1 MTIKNYI
8 WDQIKSDF
16 KSCIPKPEFETWLSQ
31 ASLKEIDQDHA
42 IIEVP
47 NKFVARWLQ
56 DNYIDQIQ
64 TVFRK
69 NLKTLPE
76 IRFTSTTPSDKPT
89 DKNDLSKKKAP
100 MSSGTSVFQGKLNPL
115 STFSSFVT
123 ANSNRLAYSSALNV
137 ADGPSNNYNPLYIF
151 SEFSLGK
158 THLLNAIGNLVIKND
173 PFANVMYLSTDR
185 FVRDFLSQDN
195 TIRADHFWERGGSPD
210 FLLVDNLHIIAEHKK
225 PQEEFLALCSSF
237 LESDKQLAI
246 AATYPPS
253 KIPNLLPQLRS
264 RLEWGLITEIHA
276 PSQKT
281 KIKIIKK
288 SAKQKELVLSDN
300 VVFFLAST
308 TDNLKTLIKYLV
320 KLKAYTSFYG
330 RPIDISVVD
339 SLIKKKNYPVSDI
352 DLLQIQRVTAK
363 YFNIALSDLLSNK
376 KGKTFSYP
384 RQVAIYLSK
393 KLTSCSLKEIG
404 AAFGNKHH
412 STVIYAV
419 KRVEKGKSQNKG
431 VSNDINKIQTLV
443 AQKQNG

>member
-16 KSCIPKPEFETWLSQ
+16 KSGIPKPEFKTWLSQ

-76 IRFTSTTPSDKPT
+76 ISFTSTAPSDK
-89 DKNDLSKKKAP
+89 KDLPKKKAP
-100 MSSGTSVFQGKLNPL
+100 RSSGTNVFQGLNPL
-115 STFSSFVT
+115 STFGSFVT
-123 ANSNRLAYSSALNV
+123 ANSNRLAYSSALDV

-158 THLLNAIGNLVIKND
+158 THLLNAIGNLVIKNN
-173 PFANVMYLSTDR
+173 PFADVMYLSTYR
-185 FVRDFLSQDN
+185 FISDFLSPDN
-195 TIRADHFWERGGSPD
+195 TTRADHVWEKGSSPD
-210 FLLVDNLHIIAEHKK
+210 FLLIDDLHLIAEHKR
-225 PQEEFLALCSSF
+225 PQGEFLALCSSF

-264 RLEWGLITEIHA
+264 RLEWGLITEINA

-281 KIKIIKK
+281 KMKIIKK
-288 SAKQKELVLSDN
+288 SAKQKDLVLSDN
-300 VVFFLAST
+300 VVFFLASA

-320 KLKAYTSFYG
+320 KLQAYASFYK
-330 RPIDISVVD
+330 RPIDISVID
-339 SLIKKKNYPVSDI
+339 SIIKKKNHPVSDI
-352 DLLQIQRVTAK
+352 DLHQIQRVTAK

-384 RQVAIYLSK
+384 RQVAMYLSK
-393 KLTSCSLKEIG
+393 KLTSYSLREIG
-404 AAFGNKHH
+404 NAFGNKHH
-412 STVIYAV
+412 STVIYTV
-419 KRVEKGKSQNKG
+419 KRVEKRKSQNKG
-431 VSNDINKIQTLV
+431 ILNDINAIQMLI
-443 AQKQNG
+443 AQKQSS

>member
-8 WDQIKSDF
+8 WDQIKRDF
-16 KSCIPKPEFETWLSQ
+16 KSGIPKSEFETWLSQ
-31 ASLKEIDQDHA
+31 ASLKEIDRDHA

-76 IRFTSTTPSDKPT
+76 IRFTSTAPSDKPS
-89 DKNDLSKKKAP
+89 DKKNLPKNKAP
-100 MSSGTSVFQGKLNPL
+100 MSSDTSVFQGLNPL

-151 SEFSLGK
+151 SELSLGK

-173 PFANVMYLSTDR
+173 PFANVMYLSIDR
-185 FVRDFLSQDN
+185 FVRDFLSPDN
-195 TIRADHFWERGGSPD
+195 TIRADHFWERGGNPD
-210 FLLVDNLHIIAEHKK
+210 FLLVDDLHLIAEHKR

-246 AATYPPS
+246 AAHYPPS
-253 KIPNLLPQLRS
+253 KIPELLPQLRS
-264 RLEWGLITEIHA
+264 RLEWGLITEINA
-276 PSQKT
+276 PSQRT
-281 KIKIIKK
+281 KMKIIEK

-300 VVFFLAST
+300 VVFFLASAS
-308 TDNLKTLIKYLV
+308 DSLKTLIKYLV
-320 KLKAYTSFYG
+320 RLKAYASFYK

-339 SLIKKKNYPVSDI
+339 SIIKKKNHPVSDI
-352 DLLQIQRVTAK
+352 DLLKIQRVTAK

-393 KLTSCSLKEIG
+393 KLTPYSLKEIG
-404 AAFGNKHH
+404 NAFGNKHH

-419 KRVEKGKSQNKG
+419 KRVEKTKSQNKG
-431 VSNDINKIQTLV
+431 ILNDINRIQMLV
-443 AQKQNG
+443 AQKQSS

>member
-16 KSCIPKPEFETWLSQ
+16 KSGIPKPEFETWLSR

-76 IRFTSTTPSDKPT
+76 ISFTSTAPSDK
-89 DKNDLSKKKAP
+89 KDLPKMKTP
-100 MSSGTSVFQGKLNPL
+100 LSSGTSVFQGLNPL
-115 STFSSFVT
+115 STFGSFVT
-123 ANSNRLAYSSALNV
+123 ANSNRLAYSSALDV

-158 THLLNAIGNLVIKND
+158 THLLNAIGNLVIKNN
-173 PFANVMYLSTDR
+173 PFADVMYLSTDR
-185 FVRDFLSQDN
+185 FISDFLSPDN
-195 TIRADHFWERGGSPD
+195 TTRADHFWERGGSPD
-210 FLLVDNLHIIAEHKK
+210 FLLIDNLHLIAEYKR

-264 RLEWGLITEIHA
+264 RLEWGLITEINA

-281 KIKIIKK
+281 KMKIIKK
-288 SAKQKELVLSDN
+288 SAKQKDLVLSDN
-300 VVFFLAST
+300 VVFFLASA

-320 KLKAYTSFYG
+320 KLQAYASFYK

-339 SLIKKKNYPVSDI
+339 SIIKKKNHPVSDI
-352 DLLQIQRVTAK
+352 DLHQIQRVTAK

-393 KLTSCSLKEIG
+393 KLTSYSLKEIG
-404 AAFGNKHH
+404 NAFGNKHH
-412 STVIYAV
+412 STVLYTV
-419 KRVEKGKSQNKG
+419 KRVEKVKSQNKG
-431 VSNDINKIQTLV
+431 ILNDVNAIQMLIT
-443 AQKQNG
+443 QKYSS

>member
-1 MTIKNYI
+1 MTIKNNI
-8 WDQIKSDF
+8 WDQIKRDF
-16 KSCIPKPEFETWLSQ
+16 KSGIPKSEIETWLSQ

-76 IRFTSTTPSDKPT
+76 IRFISTAPSHK
-89 DKNDLSKKKAP
+89 KDLPKKKAP
-100 MSSGTSVFQGKLNPL
+100 MSSGTSVFQGLNPL
-115 STFSSFVT
+115 SAFSSFVT
-123 ANSNRLAYSSALNV
+123 ANSNRLAYSSALDV

-151 SEFSLGK
+151 SQFSIGK
-158 THLLNAIGNLVIKND
+158 THLLNAIGNLVIKNN
-173 PFANVMYLSTDR
+173 PFAKVMYLSTDR
-185 FVRDFLSQDN
+185 FISDFLSPDN
-195 TIRADHFWERGGSPD
+195 TIRAHHFWGRDGSPD
-210 FLLVDNLHIIAEHKK
+210 FLLIDDLHLIAEHKR

-253 KIPNLLPQLRS
+253 EIPNLLPQLRS
-264 RLEWGLITEIHA
+264 RLEWGLITEIRA
-276 PSQKT
+276 PSQRT
-281 KIKIIKK
+281 KMKIIEK
-288 SAKQKELVLSDN
+288 SAKQKDLVLSDN
-300 VVFFLAST
+300 VVFFLANA

-320 KLKAYTSFYG
+320 KLKSYASFYG
-330 RPIDISVVD
+330 HPIDISVVD
-339 SLIKKKNYPVSDI
+339 SIIKKTNYPVRDI
-352 DLLQIQRVTAK
+352 DLFKIQRVTAK
-363 YFNIALSDLLSNK
+363 YFNIALSDLVSNK

-393 KLTSCSLKEIG
+393 ELTSYSLREIG
-404 AAFGNKHH
+404 NAFGNKHH

-419 KRVEKGKSQNKG
+419 KRIKKAKSQNKG
-431 VSNDINKIQTLV
+431 ILNDINKIQMLIS
-443 AQKQNG
+443 QKESS

>member
-8 WDQIKSDF
+8 WDQIKNDF
-16 KSCIPKPEFETWLSQ
+16 KSGIPKPEFDTWLSGV
-31 ASLKEIDQDHA
+31 SLKEIDQDHA

-69 NLKTLPE
+69 HLKTLPE
-76 IRFTSTTPSDKPT
+76 IRFTSTSPSDKKDLPKKNAPT
-89 DKNDLSKKKAP
+89 SP
-100 MSSGTSVFQGKLNPL
+100 GTSVFQGLNPL
-115 STFSSFVT
+115 STFGSFVT
-123 ANSNRLAYSSALNV
+123 ANSNRLAYSSALDV

-173 PFANVMYLSTDR
+173 PFANVMYLSTER
-185 FVRDFLSQDN
+185 FISRFLSPEN
-195 TIRADHFWERGGSPD
+195 TIPANHFWESGGNPD
-210 FLLVDNLHIIAEHKK
+210 FLLIDDLHLIAEHKK
-225 PQEEFLALCSSF
+225 PQEEFLALCSSL

-264 RLEWGLITEIHA
+264 RLEWGLIAEISA

-281 KIKIIKK
+281 KMKIIKK
-288 SAKQKELVLSDN
+288 SAKQTDLVLSDN
-300 VVFFLAST
+300 VVFFLAGA

-320 KLKAYTSFYG
+320 KLQAYASSYK

-339 SLIKKKNYPVSDI
+339 SIIKKKSNHASDI
-352 DLLQIQRVTAK
+352 DLRHIQRVTAK
-363 YFNIALSDLLSNK
+363 YFNIALRDLLSNK

-384 RQVAIYLSK
+384 RQIAIYLSK
-393 KLTSCSLKEIG
+393 KLTSYSLKEIG
-404 AAFGNKHH
+404 NAFGNKHH
-412 STVIYAV
+412 STVIYTV
-419 KRVEKGKSQNKG
+419 KRVEKVKSQNKAIL
-431 VSNDINKIQTLV
+431 NDINTIQMV
-443 AQKQNG
+443 IAQKQSN

>member
-8 WDQIKSDF
+8 WDQIKKDF
-16 KSCIPKPEFETWLSQ
+16 KSGIPKSEFEIWLSQ

-42 IIEVP
+42 IIEVS

-76 IRFTSTTPSDKPT
+76 IRFISTAPSDKPS
-89 DKNDLSKKKAP
+89 DKKELPKKKAP
-100 MSSGTSVFQGKLNPL
+100 MSSGTSVFQGLNPL

-123 ANSNRLAYSSALNV
+123 ANSNRLAYSSALDV

-158 THLLNAIGNLVIKND
+158 THLLNAIGNFVIKND

-185 FVRDFLSQDN
+185 FVRDFLSPDN
-195 TIRADHFWERGGSPD
+195 TTRADHFWERGGSPD
-210 FLLVDNLHIIAEHKK
+210 FLLVDDLHLIAEHKK

-276 PSQKT
+276 PSQRT
-281 KIKIIKK
+281 KMKIIKK

-300 VVFFLAST
+300 VVFFLASA

-320 KLKAYTSFYG
+320 KLKVYASFYK

-339 SLIKKKNYPVSDI
+339 SIIKKKTYPVSDI
-352 DLLQIQRVTAK
+352 DLRQIQRVTAK

-393 KLTSCSLKEIG
+393 KLTSYSLKEIG
-404 AAFGNKHH
+404 NAFGNKHH
-412 STVIYAV
+412 STVIYTV
-419 KRVEKGKSQNKG
+419 KRVEKTKSQNKG
-431 VSNDINKIQTLV
+431 ILNDINRIQTLV
-443 AQKQNG
+443 AQKQSS

>member
-16 KSCIPKPEFETWLSQ
+16 KSGIPKPEFDTWLSQ

-76 IRFTSTTPSDKPT
+76 IRFISTAPSDKPS
-89 DKNDLSKKKAP
+89 DKKEFPKKKTS
-100 MSSGTSVFQGKLNPL
+100 MSSGTSVSQGLNPL

-158 THLLNAIGNLVIKND
+158 THLLNAIGNLVVKND

-185 FVRDFLSQDN
+185 FISGFLSPDN
-195 TIRADHFWERGGSPD
+195 TVRTDHFWERGGSPD
-210 FLLVDNLHIIAEHKK
+210 FLLIDDLHLIAEHKR

-237 LESDKQLAI
+237 LEADKQLAI

-264 RLEWGLITEIHA
+264 RLEWGIITEISA

-281 KIKIIKK
+281 KMKIIKK
-288 SAKQKELVLSDN
+288 SAKQKDLVLSDN
-300 VVFFLAST
+300 VVFFLASA

-320 KLKAYTSFYG
+320 KLKAYASSYE

-339 SLIKKKNYPVSDI
+339 SIIKKKNNPISDI
-352 DLLQIQRVTAK
+352 DLHQIQRVTAK

-393 KLTSCSLKEIG
+393 KLTSYSLKEIG
-404 AAFGNKHH
+404 NAFGNKHH
-412 STVIYAV
+412 STVIYTV
-419 KRVEKGKSQNKG
+419 KRVEKRKSQNKKIL
-431 VSNDINKIQTLV
+431 NDINTIQILV
-443 AQKQNG
+443 AQKQSS

>member
-1 MTIKNYI
+1 MTIKNHI
-8 WDQIKSDF
+8 WGQIKRDF
-16 KSCIPKPEFETWLSQ
+16 ESGIPKSEFETWLSQ
-31 ASLKEIDQDHA
+31 TSLKEIDQDHA
-42 IIEVP
+42 VIEVP

-56 DNYIDQIQ
+56 DNYIDQIK

-76 IRFTSTTPSDKPT
+76 IRFISTAPSH
-89 DKNDLSKKKAP
+89 KNDLAKKQAP
-100 MSSGTSVFQGKLNPL
+100 MSSDTTVCQGLNPL

-151 SEFSLGK
+151 SELSFGK
-158 THLLNAIGNLVIKND
+158 THLLNAIGNLVIRND
-173 PFANVMYLSTDR
+173 PFINVMYLSADR
-185 FVRDFLSQDN
+185 FVRDFLSPNN
-195 TIRADHFWERGGSPD
+195 TSRADHFWERSGNSD
-210 FLLVDNLHIIAEHKK
+210 FLLIDDFHLIAKHKK

-237 LESDKQLAI
+237 LESGKQLAI
-246 AATYPPS
+246 TATYPPS

-264 RLEWGLITEIHA
+264 RLEWGLITEINT
-276 PSQKT
+276 PSQST
-281 KIKIIKK
+281 KMKIIEK
-288 SAKQKELVLSDN
+288 SAQQKELVLSDN
-300 VVFFLAST
+300 VVFFLANA
-308 TDNLKTLIKYLV
+308 TDNLKSLIKYVV
-320 KLKAYTSFYG
+320 KLKTYASFYKT
-330 RPIDISVVD
+330 PIDISVVD
-339 SLIKKKNYPVSDI
+339 SIIKKKNHPVSDI

-404 AAFGNKHH
+404 NAFGNKHH

-419 KRVEKGKSQNKG
+419 KRVEKVKSQNKG
-431 VSNDINKIQTLV
+431 ILNDINAIQMLV
-443 AQKQNG
+443 AQKQSG

>member
-1 MTIKNYI
+1 MTIKNHI
-8 WDQIKSDF
+8 WDQIKRDF
-16 KSCIPKPEFETWLSQ
+16 KSGMPKSEFETWLSR
-31 ASLKEIDQDHA
+31 ASIKTIDEDQA

-64 TVFRK
+64 TVFKK
-69 NLKTLPE
+69 NLKTLPK
-76 IRFTSTTPSDKPT
+76 IRFTSTAPSDK
-89 DKNDLSKKKAP
+89 KELSKKKPP
-100 MSSGTSVFQGKLNPL
+100 MSSGTSVFQGLNPR

-123 ANSNRLAYSSALNV
+123 ANSNRLAYSSALDV
-137 ADGPSNNYNPLYIF
+137 ADGPCHNYNPLYIF

-173 PFANVMYLSTDR
+173 PFANVVYLSTER
-185 FVRDFLSQDN
+185 FVGDFLSPNN
-195 TIRADHFWERGGSPD
+195 TIRADHFWEREGNPD

-225 PQEEFLALCSSF
+225 PQEEFLALCNSF

-246 AATYPPS
+246 TASYPPS

-264 RLEWGLITEIHA
+264 RLEWGLITEINT
-276 PSQKT
+276 PSQST
-281 KIKIIKK
+281 KMKIIKK

-300 VVFFLAST
+300 VVFFLAGA

-320 KLKAYTSFYG
+320 RLKAYDSFYG
-330 RPIDISVVD
+330 PPIDISVVD
-339 SLIKKKNYPVSDI
+339 SIIKKKNHPVSDI
-352 DLLQIQRVTAK
+352 NLRQIQRVTAK

-384 RQVAIYLSK
+384 RQVALYLSK
-393 KLTSCSLKEIG
+393 TLTSYSLKEIG
-404 AAFGNKHH
+404 NAFGNKHH

-419 KRVEKGKSQNKG
+419 KRIEKGKSQNK
-431 VSNDINKIQTLV
+431 VTLNDINTIQMLI
-443 AQKQNG
+443 AQNQSCSS